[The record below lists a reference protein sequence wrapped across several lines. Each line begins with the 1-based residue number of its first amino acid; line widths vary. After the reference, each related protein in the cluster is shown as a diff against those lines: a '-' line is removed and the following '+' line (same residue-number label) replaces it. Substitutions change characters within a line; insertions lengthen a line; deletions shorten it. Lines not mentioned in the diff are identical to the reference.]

1 MCFINYPRIR
11 LLDEW
16 TQTFEEPLH
25 VKAAVSTL
33 DTWVRANV
41 NNQALPRSVWQD
53 IAAIQE
59 RTPRVCLP
67 PDNEPE
73 KEIVYPGNLRPDVVE
88 YILNDATDFLQAK
101 GHILWNAQRTWR
113 QFRLHCAMYYVI
125 VAWNR
130 SSRCVH
136 E

>member
-16 TQTFEEPLH
+16 THTFEEPLH

-41 NNQALPRSVWQD
+41 NNQPLSRSVWQD
-53 IAAIQE
+53 IAAIQR

-67 PDNEPE
+67 LTMD
-73 KEIVYPGNLRPDVVE
+73 LRKKSYTQVICVLVE
-88 YILNDATDFLQAK
+88 YILYDATDFLQAK

-113 QFRLHCAMYYVI
+113 KFRPHCAMYYVI